1 MLFKTK
7 NFGFEIMGNK
17 QIIFKETQNAYW
29 VFILGIISI
38 VPIVI
43 VSKMQLEKI
52 EILSNILIIVSIIII
67 SITLLFYKL
76 TIIICNEKFT
86 ISFGIGLIKKSI
98 ALINIDYQ
106 SIEEIKI
113 PWYYGIG
120 LRITPYGIL
129 FNTKFGK
136 ALKLKSKDQKK
147 SILVGTDNFEEIKK
161 VLLENGIK

>member
-1 MLFKTK
+1 
-7 NFGFEIMGNK
+7 MGNK

-86 ISFGIGLIKKSI
+86 ISFGIIVGLYY
-98 ALINIDYQ
+98 LV
-106 SIEEIKI
+106 EI
-113 PWYYGIG
+113 YDQ
-120 LRITPYGIL
+120 
-129 FNTKFGK
+129 GK
-136 ALKLKSKDQKK
+136 LMND
-147 SILVGTDNFEEIKK
+147 E
-161 VLLENGIK
+161 